1 MILQLKIVANY
12 LYVLYTNYIP
22 VCGKS
27 FIYLIM
33 GIYFLYMTEGMMEFR
48 LAVIDDLPQLK
59 KVYKDIVKNMNEQ
72 NIEIWDDIYPFSL
85 FEDDIRKEQLYVLTC
100 KDEIVSAFA
109 LTKTNKGETSVEW
122 RSKNDKVYYL
132 DRLGVNINYSK
143 KGIGCLMLNKAKVI
157 SKNLGANYLRLF
169 VVDINEPAISLYI
182 KNGFKRV
189 KGMYEERFD
198 DGFVLYEFGYEF
210 RL

>member
-1 MILQLKIVANY
+1 
-12 LYVLYTNYIP
+12 
-22 VCGKS
+22 
-27 FIYLIM
+27 
-33 GIYFLYMTEGMMEFR
+33 
-48 LAVIDDLPQLK
+48 
-59 KVYKDIVKNMNEQ
+59 
-72 NIEIWDDIYPFSL
+72 
-85 FEDDIRKEQLYVLTC
+85 
-100 KDEIVSAFA
+100 
-109 LTKTNKGETSVEW
+109 
-122 RSKNDKVYYL
+122 
-132 DRLGVNINYSK
+132 
-143 KGIGCLMLNKAKVI
+143 MLNKAKVI

>member
-1 MILQLKIVANY
+1 
-12 LYVLYTNYIP
+12 
-22 VCGKS
+22 
-27 FIYLIM
+27 
-33 GIYFLYMTEGMMEFR
+33 MEFR
-48 LAVIDDLPQLK
+48 LAIIDDLPQLK

-72 NIEIWDDIYPFSL
+72 NIEIWDDIYPFSC
-85 FEDDIRKEQLYVLTC
+85 FEDDIRKEQLYVLTG

-109 LTKTNKGETSVEW
+109 LTKANKGETSVEW
-122 RSKNDKVYYL
+122 TSKSDKVYYL

-143 KGIGCLMLNKAKVI
+143 KGIACLMLNKAKDI
-157 SKNLGANYLRLF
+157 SKDLGANYLRLF

-182 KNGFKRV
+182 KNGFTRV

-198 DGFVLYEFGYEF
+198 DGFVLHEFGYEF

>member
-100 KDEIVSAFA
+100 KDEMVSAFA

-143 KGIGCLMLNKAKVI
+143 KGIG
-157 SKNLGANYLRLF
+157 
-169 VVDINEPAISLYI
+169 
-182 KNGFKRV
+182 
-189 KGMYEERFD
+189 
-198 DGFVLYEFGYEF
+198 
-210 RL
+210 